1 MQEII
6 DQFIPN
12 MRFQPAAMEAL
23 QAISEWYVTDLFE
36 DANIIAIHAKR
47 VTIMPKDIQL
57 ALRIR
62 GERR

>member
-36 DANIIAIHAKR
+36 DANIIAIHANF
-47 VTIMPKDIQL
+47 
-57 ALRIR
+57 
-62 GERR
+62 